1 MPEQIGLE
9 AVKWLHKQQW
19 WNTGSFEDIKQCTPR
34 VLNYNDQVFVK
45 SLYVKL
51 KTIAEYVETDLKTL
65 PLTVK

>member
-9 AVKWLHKQQW
+9 AVKWLNKQHW
-19 WNTGSFEDIKQCTPR
+19 WQNGTFNDIKQCTPR
-34 VLNYNDQVFVK
+34 VLNYNEQVFVK

-51 KTIAEYVETDLKTL
+51 KTIAEYVETDFKTL